1 MYKDILILTSV
12 DEFSKLNTMQI
23 ASAKFIAYG
32 ANKSFKV
39 IKDRYGM
46 NQGTQIPESLIGRVL
61 VNYE

>member
-1 MYKDILILTSV
+1 MYKDILILSSV
-12 DEFSKLNTMQI
+12 DEFSKLNSAQI
-23 ASAKFIAYG
+23 AHAKFIAYS

-61 VNYE
+61 ENYS

>member
-1 MYKDILILTSV
+1 
-12 DEFSKLNTMQI
+12 MQI